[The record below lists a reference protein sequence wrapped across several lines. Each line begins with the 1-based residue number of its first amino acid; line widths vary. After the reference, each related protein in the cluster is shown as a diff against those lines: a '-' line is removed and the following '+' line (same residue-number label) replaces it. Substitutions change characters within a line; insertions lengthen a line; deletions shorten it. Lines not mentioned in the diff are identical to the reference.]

1 MQGFLFSALSYG
13 SSFTILFSGY
23 LADLYGPR
31 RVAMLALTV
40 YFSLTLLSPLLAE
53 VDFYAFLISRGVMGL
68 AEVSDILQQ
77 SYSCAYLKPMGL
89 SILQSRALRLTPSGI
104 RKLSQA
110 RRISKIHLETSKKLA
125 CDNF

>member
-31 RVAMLALTV
+31 RVAMLALIV

-53 VDFYAFLISRGVMGL
+53 IDFYAFLISRGVMGL
-68 AEVSDILQQ
+68 AEVSGILQQ
-77 SYSCAYLKPMGL
+77 NHSCTYLKPMP
-89 SILQSRALRLTPSGI
+89 SIPPL
-104 RKLSQA
+104 KK
-110 RRISKIHLETSKKLA
+110 SKDKSA
-125 CDNF
+125 